1 MRIRRGPYF
10 VAFGHSI
17 LLQRYKDSIQQMCIE
32 VFPQDSY
39 NRGLIGV
46 SITRS
51 KGKFVLFQI
60 AF

>member
-1 MRIRRGPYF
+1 MRIRRDPYF

-17 LLQRYKDSIQQMCIE
+17 LLQRFEDSVQQMCIE

-39 NRGLIGV
+39 NRDLIGV

-51 KGKFVLFQI
+51 KSKFVLFQL